1 MVIDYNFDSTF
12 GFSEGLAAIEIDN
25 KWGFVN
31 IKGDIQIKPSFVY
44 INYNKLIQEAYY
56 FQEGLSA
63 VWIGSKEKGKVGFIN
78 KKGDIVIKPIYD
90 ESKKE
95 DPYIIHK
102 LNIENILA
110 TKHKNYLIFRITNP
124 IGKTKNKTTFLN
136 YFIDKIK
143 NNENF
148 EVWSKSSRNII
159 DIEDLYKIC
168 DSIIRDNKNKNK
180 IINIGSPNF
189 YSTSDIVNQIESHLN
204 KKGRYHIVNKGGAPI
219 FDNSISNEVS
229 KFLNINFKND
239 YLVKILKKY
248 FPTDE

>member
-1 MVIDYNFDSTF
+1 MVIGS
-12 GFSEGLAAIEIDN
+12 GLIGSIFYKYKEDENVVIFASGISNSQNNVAEDMKREENLILQIIEKYTD
-25 KWGFVN
+25 
-31 IKGDIQIKPSFVY
+31 
-44 INYNKLIQEAYY
+44 KLIVY
-56 FQEGLSA
+56 FSTC
-63 VWIGSKEKGKVGFIN
+63 S
-78 KKGDIVIKPIYD
+78 IYD

-95 DPYIIHK
+95 DPYILHK
-102 LNIENILA
+102 LNIESILA

-143 NNENF
+143 NDENF

-168 DSIIRDNKNKNK
+168 DFIIRDNKNKNK

-239 YLVKILKKY
+239 YLDKILKKY
-248 FPTDE
+248 FPTDELLVK